1 LLQFLKLEFYKILG
15 VLDNHWKTIGV
26 RTGNL
31 ILVSRLEQDFLTIS
45 TGKRKHDEISSGY
58 FIPQRDGAADDELST
73 SMGEACQNVVGL
85 LLSTSQKINRNKNK
99 NVIRTCYYRWWSW
112 QYTVAPKL
120 ISLRHRSLISYQF
133 VLHILRHEYLVK
145 IAI

>member
-99 NVIRTCYYRWWSW
+99 NVIRTCYYL
-112 QYTVAPKL
+112 QPLVVLAVHCGPKVD
-120 ISLRHRSLISYQF
+120 ISSPQKSNFLSVCFAYS
-133 VLHILRHEYLVK
+133 
-145 IAI
+145 AS